1 MNRFFSIVFLLF
13 VTTVNLAV
21 IALIAFSAYVSY
33 ARIEWMTEHEMTK
46 HEIAY
51 CVLGVLVL
59 VAGFVALLEGWKM
72 TKHAYRL
79 FKYEEL

>member
-1 MNRFFSIVFLLF
+1 MNRFFGIVSLLF
-13 VTTVNLAV
+13 VTTINLAV
-21 IALIAFSAYVSY
+21 IALIGFCVYVSY
-33 ARIEWMTEHEMTK
+33 ARISWMAEHEMTK

-51 CVLGVLVL
+51 CILGVLVL
-59 VAGFVALLEGWKM
+59 VAGVVALMEGWKM